1 VLAPSSRD
9 SGFVQRHC
17 KRLAK
22 QRVANPMEA
31 ALFAAGMYLTVL
43 LEHGTD
49 RNHITFLQR
58 FTFRLH
64 YYAEKY
70 DYVNGYDEPYLFTI
84 TTANLLSHASFINET
99 TNKQTLLERI
109 T

>member
-1 VLAPSSRD
+1 M
-9 SGFVQRHC
+9 
-17 KRLAK
+17 AK

-43 LEHGTD
+43 LEND
-49 RNHITFLQR
+49 ANKNHMTFLQR

-64 YYAEKY
+64 YYTEKY

-84 TTANLLSHASFINET
+84 TTKHLPKI
-99 TNKQTLLERI
+99 R
-109 T
+109 